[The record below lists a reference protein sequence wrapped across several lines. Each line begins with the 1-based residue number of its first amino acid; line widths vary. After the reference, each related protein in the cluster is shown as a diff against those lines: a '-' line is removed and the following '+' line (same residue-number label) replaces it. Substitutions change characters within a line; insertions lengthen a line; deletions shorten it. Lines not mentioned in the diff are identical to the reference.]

1 MKTMSEDIR
10 LVLVNYTKNY
20 EIEQLS
26 RMFFK
31 KLSVTVAEKRD
42 RRLKDDLIYIR
53 RGRRGF
59 FIFLNCQS
67 GKGSQWLKVEESSLK
82 EEMQLCIAAY
92 RLYRRIT
99 GSGLPWGVLTGVRP
113 VSLMRRLYDRLG
125 DMEKVRKVFS
135 DTYLVSPEKIR
146 LREDVFN
153 VQKPILEGTSFN
165 DFSMYISIPFCPSR
179 CSYCSFV
186 SVSIKSAGH
195 LMQGY
200 VDRLCD
206 EIRYTAKR
214 ASECGMNLRTIY
226 MGGGTPTA
234 ISRAQLE
241 QVMKT
246 VAECF
251 DLSKVEEYTV
261 EAGRPDCTDREKL
274 EVIKKYGAGRIS
286 INPQTLSDNVLKAIG
301 REHSVQDFFD
311 CVKIAREVG
320 FDSINMDL
328 IAGLP
333 EDTVEGFEKS
343 LKGCIELGAE
353 NITVHT
359 LTLKR
364 ASNLVIKNEEHVY
377 DDVEQMI
384 EKNSMLYDAGYLPYY
399 MYRQKSTVKNL
410 ENVGFSQFG
419 HESLYN
425 IYIMEEVQ
433 TIISCGAGG
442 VSKVVGKSGEIKRI
456 SNFKYPAEYNKDFE
470 AILKRKDEVFDVWQQ
485 FGSPKD

>member
-1 MKTMSEDIR
+1 MSDEIR
-10 LVLVNYTKNY
+10 LILVNYTMNY

-31 KLSVTVAEKRD
+31 KLSVDIADRRD
-42 RRLKDDLIYIR
+42 RSVKNDLIYIR
-53 RGRRGF
+53 RGRKGF
-59 FIFLNCQS
+59 FIFLDCP
-67 GKGSQWLKVEESSLK
+67 KGRGRDWLTPEKNGLK

-92 RLYRRIT
+92 RLYMKVT
-99 GSGLPWGVLTGVRP
+99 GEGLPWGVLTGVRP
-113 VSLMRRLYDRLG
+113 VSLMRRLYARMG
-125 DMEKVRKVFS
+125 DMEKVRKAFS
-135 DTYLVSPEKIR
+135 DIYLVSDEKIR
-146 LREDVFN
+146 LREDVYRI
-153 VQKPILEGTSFN
+153 QKPILEGTSFN

-214 ASECGMNLRTIY
+214 AKECGMNLRTIY

-251 DLSKVEEYTV
+251 DLSRVEEYTV

-286 INPQTLSDNVLKAIG
+286 INPQTLSDNVLRAIG
-301 REHSVQDFFD
+301 REHSVRDFFD
-311 CVKIAREVG
+311 CVKTAREVG

-343 LKGCIELGAE
+343 LRGCIELGAE

-377 DDVEQMI
+377 DDVERMI
-384 EKNSMLYDAGYLPYY
+384 EKNRMLYDSGYMPYY

-410 ENVGFSQFG
+410 ENVGFSQIG

-425 IYIMEEVQ
+425 IYIMEEIQ

-442 VSKVVGKSGEIKRI
+442 VSKVIGKNGEIKRI
-456 SNFKYPAEYNKDFE
+456 SNFKYPNEYNKDFE
-470 AILKRKDEVFDVWQQ
+470 AILKRKDEVFDIWQQ
-485 FGSPKD
+485 FGSQKG